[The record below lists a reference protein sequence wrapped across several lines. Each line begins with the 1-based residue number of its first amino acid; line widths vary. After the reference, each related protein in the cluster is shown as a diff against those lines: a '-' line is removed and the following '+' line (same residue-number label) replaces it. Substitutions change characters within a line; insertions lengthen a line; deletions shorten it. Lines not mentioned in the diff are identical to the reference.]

1 MQRKLTR
8 QGNRMSKTAFILTG
22 MLFLALV
29 AAAANAQEIYRV
41 VDKDGNVTY
50 TDTKPDDNARPI
62 DLPEVNVLEGD
73 SEEEIAEAIE
83 QAEAENQHHSMGFR
97 ITQPADGSTVDPGSD
112 ALTVVMDIGIDVPPT
127 AQIVLVLDDEALP
140 PIHDLEAEIAPPAP
154 GSHVLFARLE
164 TPSGKVLG
172 KTEPVRFTLR
182 EGGRG

>member
-1 MQRKLTR
+1 
-8 QGNRMSKTAFILTG
+8 MSKTAFILTG
-22 MLFLALV
+22 LLSLALV
-29 AAAANAQEIYRV
+29 AATANAQEIYRV

-73 SEEEIAEAIE
+73 SEEDMAKVIE
-83 QAEAENQHHSMGFR
+83 QAATENQHQSMDFR

-112 ALTVVMDIGIDVPPT
+112 ALAVMMDIGIDVPPT

-140 PIHDLEAEIAPPAP
+140 PIHDLEAEIPPPAP

-172 KTEPVRFTLR
+172 KTEPMRFTVR
-182 EGGRG
+182 EGSQD